1 MCNVEIHPLLFI
13 NSPSFYRELVELEES
28 TSVYEPITAP
38 VEKIHNDLIARQLH
52 YFSRPTKEPRPLM
65 IVLKTGE
72 KLVAT
77 IERLKECEVKVQCYD
92 SVRILDGNEIV
103 AIYSSS

>member
-1 MCNVEIHPLLFI
+1 MEIHPLLFI
-13 NSPSFYRELVELEES
+13 NSPSFYRESIELEES
-28 TSVYEPITAP
+28 TSVYEPIITP
-38 VEKIHNDLIARQLH
+38 TEKIHNDLIARQLH
-52 YFSRPTKEPRPLM
+52 FFSRPTKEPRPLM

-77 IERLKECEVKVQCYD
+77 IERLNDCEVRVQCFD
-92 SVRILDGNEIV
+92 SVRIIDGNEIV